1 MFLYEPMMPEDVYS
15 MDLTNLDRKSE
26 NFTFDYY
33 LSYLLYH
40 PYDFFTVRNMN
51 MINLPKNSD
60 MIYTNPIIA
69 YIFGKREAKE
79 QLCFHLS
86 AISVSPS
93 YRAAKIG
100 TNLISIFEKMG
111 EFYGAYFVDLFV
123 RESNYVAIRFYEKN
137 GYAKY
142 RKIIK
147 YYEFPLEDAFDM
159 RKSLPLDTGKELM
172 GVAPDLHSEML

>member
-1 MFLYEPMMPEDVYS
+1 MFLYEPMMPEDIYS

-51 MINLPKNSD
+51 MINLYRNSD
-60 MIYTNPIIA
+60 MIYTNPVIA

-93 YRAAKIG
+93 YRAAKLG
-100 TNLISIFEKMG
+100 TNLINIFEKMG

-123 RESNYVAIRFYEKN
+123 RESNYTAIKFYEKN
-137 GYAKY
+137 GYVKY
-142 RKIIK
+142 RRIIK
-147 YYEFPLEDAFDM
+147 YYESPLEDAFDM
-159 RKSLPLDTGKELM
+159 RKSLSLDSNKVLM
-172 GVAPDLHSEML
+172 SGGIDLPSEMF